1 METGR
6 MMRTQME
13 SGLNEPYRHQSQS
26 KSADC
31 PVFTLALFIQG
42 IHPVFTLT
50 LFIFPC
56 PAFLYVQTLTM
67 EQGDTG
73 YYLQA
78 ARSLVELSTGTFRMR
93 R

>member
-1 METGR
+1 MSHIGISRKANLLITR
-6 MMRTQME
+6 F
-13 SGLNEPYRHQSQS
+13 LLWP
-26 KSADC
+26 C
-31 PVFTLALFIQG
+31 LFKAF
-42 IHPVFTLT
+42 HPVFTLT

>member
-31 PVFTLALFIQG
+31 PVFTLTLFIQG
-42 IHPVFTLT
+42 IPPGFYSDPVYF
-50 LFIFPC
+50 
-56 PAFLYVQTLTM
+56 
-67 EQGDTG
+67 
-73 YYLQA
+73 
-78 ARSLVELSTGTFRMR
+78 SLPGIPVRTNPDYGAG
-93 R
+93 